1 VFGVVFGVV
10 FARFSGMGGCWESS
24 WRGCFQ
30 QCAQIPDRICS
41 CEIRVVLPRCI
52 SDGVDRGV
60 PVMVHCKH
68 GIHRTGAVLSVAI
81 ALERARRRAGWT
93 LDQADWQEALWL
105 AWCCFRDTRL
115 LQTPALHRESWGATG
130 DRFRMRN
137 ANGSNRSDA

>member
-1 VFGVVFGVV
+1 
-10 FARFSGMGGCWESS
+10 
-24 WRGCFQ
+24 
-30 QCAQIPDRICS
+30 
-41 CEIRVVLPRCI
+41 
-52 SDGVDRGV
+52 
-60 PVMVHCKH
+60 MVHCKH

-81 ALERARRRAGWT
+81 ALERARRRARAIGWT

-105 AWCCFRDTRL
+105 AWRCFRDTRL